1 MLQEMQENVD
11 TIKNEIQRSKRIT
24 TGLLDIARHTEHRRV
39 PLDINHVVRNV
50 RLLVRYKAQKE
61 HKEIKLNLAHNLPMI
76 MGESDTL
83 SQVFLNLMLNAIEFT
98 PAGRL
103 IELTTEAS
111 GNAHISIILKDEGC
125 GIPPQNID
133 KIFKPFFTTKPV
145 GMGTGLGL
153 PISMRIVRNH
163 GGDIK
168 VESQPNKGSTFTVT
182 LPVHSDPTMI

>member
-1 MLQEMQENVD
+1 
-11 TIKNEIQRSKRIT
+11 
-24 TGLLDIARHTEHRRV
+24 
-39 PLDINHVVRNV
+39 
-50 RLLVRYKAQKE
+50 
-61 HKEIKLNLAHNLPMI
+61 

-103 IELTTEAS
+103 IELTTAAS